1 MHALTALFTCN
12 MYSKCSDFVHAPH
25 MLTAYFNLCTPHLKE
40 RKRERE
46 RERERKREGESVC
59 VCV

>member
-25 MLTAYFNLCTPHLKE
+25 MLTAYCAHLTS
-40 RKRERE
+40 KRERE
-46 RERERKREGESVC
+46 REGEREGGREREGER
-59 VCV
+59 

>member
-1 MHALTALFTCN
+1 MHTLTALFTCN

-40 RKRERE
+40 RK
-46 RERERKREGESVC
+46 GESVC
-59 VCV
+59 VCGGKVEM